1 MDSSEHVEHS
11 KIKKFQTWNM
21 HKLATVKFSQITI
34 LDLIWIIKTILV
46 HFNVSCSSG
55 AHNKL

>member
-11 KIKKFQTWNM
+11 QIKKIQTWNM

-34 LDLIWIIKTILV
+34 LDLIWIIKTILEW
-46 HFNVSCSSG
+46 NY
-55 AHNKL
+55 LQ